1 MSAGHC
7 YLKALSHSPSI
18 YTEYYRLNWSHSF
31 EHTSSYATEMN
42 DVSSLSSENE
52 LGRDLRSF
60 SYRFTDYT
68 ERSVCIASQQGALY
82 FSLNLSADLA
92 DLLPLFT
99 ATRHP
104 FSNTFP

>member
-42 DVSSLSSENE
+42 DVSCLSSENE
-52 LGRDLRSF
+52 VGICGRFL
-60 SYRFTDYT
+60 
-68 ERSVCIASQQGALY
+68 I
-82 FSLNLSADLA
+82 
-92 DLLPLFT
+92 DLLIIQSALCVLHRSKVLFT
-99 ATRHP
+99 FR
-104 FSNTFP
+104 